1 MALRCNPKR
10 PTLLAI
16 VTVAEIFAAAN
27 LTPCGPVAWGTPIPE
42 KRPGVY
48 LIQVGGV
55 TVYIG
60 KTKRP
65 LAQRLREFYG
75 HKYGNRAPHRGG
87 QLLLTLPGE
96 RSVYWAAT
104 DHFRI
109 AEHLMLEAFAAAHGV
124 LPIANKIRAIRE
136 RAAN

>member
-1 MALRCNPKR
+1 
-10 PTLLAI
+10 LLAI

-27 LTPCGPVAWGTPIPE
+27 LTPCGPVSWGTSIPE

-48 LIQVGGV
+48 LIQVDGV
-55 TVYIG
+55 TVYG

-124 LPIANKIRAIRE
+124 LPIANKIKAIRE

>member
-1 MALRCNPKR
+1 M
-10 PTLLAI
+10 
-16 VTVAEIFAAAN
+16 
-27 LTPCGPVAWGTPIPE
+27 
-42 KRPGVY
+42 Y
-48 LIQVGGV
+48 LIQVGSV

-96 RSVYWAAT
+96 RGVYWAAT
-104 DHFRI
+104 NRFRI
-109 AEHLMLEAFAAAHGV
+109 AEHLMLEAFAAAHGG
-124 LPIANKIRAIRE
+124 LPIANKITAIRG